1 MLSLISNIRTNR
13 IKKKVVVGF
22 KSDLDNYST
31 DNLVPQNELEENIIY
46 FYTPN
51 ELKKKYGNVKNIEN
65 KIRIGG
71 LVLEDSVVIN
81 KNESIFEI
89 TDKKDN
95 IKVFFKGQL
104 PDLFREGQGIVAE
117 GILKDN
123 KLIANQVLAKHD
135 ENYMPPEVADALIK
149 SGVWQGEKK
158 K

>member
-1 MLSLISNIRTNR
+1 MNPKYKRLLILFLILSILGLAT
-13 IKKKVVVGF
+13 K
-22 KSDLDNYST
+22 
-31 DNLVPQNELEENIIY
+31 LVLMALEENIIY

-71 LVLEDSVVIN
+71 LVLENSVVIN

-95 IKVFFKGQL
+95 VKVFFKGQL

>member
-1 MLSLISNIRTNR
+1 MNPKYKRLIILILILSILGLAT
-13 IKKKVVVGF
+13 K
-22 KSDLDNYST
+22 
-31 DNLVPQNELEENIIY
+31 LVLMALKENIIY

-51 ELKKKYGNVKNIEN
+51 ELKKKYGNVRNIDN

-71 LVLEDSVVIN
+71 LVLENSVIID
-81 KNESIFEI
+81 KNTSIFEI
-89 TDKKDN
+89 TDKKDV

-123 KLIANQVLAKHD
+123 KLIASQVLAKHD

-149 SGVWQGEKK
+149 NGVWKGEEKK
-158 K
+158 

>member
-1 MLSLISNIRTNR
+1 MNPKYKRLLILFLILSILGVAT
-13 IKKKVVVGF
+13 K
-22 KSDLDNYST
+22 
-31 DNLVPQNELEENIIY
+31 LVLMALKENIIY

-51 ELKKKYGNVKNIEN
+51 ELKKKYGNIKNIDN

-71 LVLEDSVVIN
+71 LVLENSVVIN

>member
-1 MLSLISNIRTNR
+1 MNPKYKRLLILFLILSILGVAT
-13 IKKKVVVGF
+13 K
-22 KSDLDNYST
+22 
-31 DNLVPQNELEENIIY
+31 LVLMALEENIIY

-81 KNESIFEI
+81 KSESIFEI
-89 TDKKDN
+89 TDKQDN
-95 IKVFFKGQL
+95 IKVVFKGQL

>member
-1 MLSLISNIRTNR
+1 MNPKYKRLLILFLILSILGLAT
-13 IKKKVVVGF
+13 K
-22 KSDLDNYST
+22 
-31 DNLVPQNELEENIIY
+31 LVLMALKENIIY

-71 LVLEDSVVIN
+71 LVLEDSVVFN

>member
-1 MLSLISNIRTNR
+1 MNPKYKRLLILFLILSILGVAT
-13 IKKKVVVGF
+13 K
-22 KSDLDNYST
+22 
-31 DNLVPQNELEENIIY
+31 LVLMALEENIIY

-51 ELKKKYGNVKNIEN
+51 ELKKKYGNVINIEN

>member
-1 MLSLISNIRTNR
+1 MKPKYKRLLILFLILSILGVAT
-13 IKKKVVVGF
+13 K
-22 KSDLDNYST
+22 
-31 DNLVPQNELEENIIY
+31 LVLMALKENIIY

>member
-1 MLSLISNIRTNR
+1 MNPKYKRLLILFLILSILGLAT
-13 IKKKVVVGF
+13 K
-22 KSDLDNYST
+22 
-31 DNLVPQNELEENIIY
+31 LVLMALEENIIY

-104 PDLFREGQGIVAE
+104 PDLFRGGQGIVAV

>member
-1 MLSLISNIRTNR
+1 MNPKYKRLLFLILILSIL
-13 IKKKVVVGF
+13 G
-22 KSDLDNYST
+22 LST
-31 DNLVPQNELEENIIY
+31 KLVLMALKENIIY

>member
-1 MLSLISNIRTNR
+1 MNPKYKRLLILFLILSILGVAT
-13 IKKKVVVGF
+13 K
-22 KSDLDNYST
+22 
-31 DNLVPQNELEENIIY
+31 LVLMALEENIIY

-81 KNESIFEI
+81 KNGSIFEI

-149 SGVWQGEKK
+149 NGVWQGEKK

>member
-1 MLSLISNIRTNR
+1 MNPKYKRLLILFLILSILGLAT
-13 IKKKVVVGF
+13 K
-22 KSDLDNYST
+22 
-31 DNLVPQNELEENIIY
+31 LVLMALEENIIY

-51 ELKKKYGNVKNIEN
+51 ELKKKYGNVKNIDN

-71 LVLEDSVVIN
+71 LVLENSVVIN

-135 ENYMPPEVADALIK
+135 ENYMPPQMKEIIK
-149 SGVWQGEKK
+149 KNAK
-158 K
+158 

>member
-1 MLSLISNIRTNR
+1 MKPKYKRLLILFLILSILGVAT
-13 IKKKVVVGF
+13 K
-22 KSDLDNYST
+22 
-31 DNLVPQNELEENIIY
+31 LVLMALKENIIY
-46 FYTPN
+46 FYMPN
-51 ELKKKYGNVKNIEN
+51 ELKKKYGNVKNIDN

-71 LVLEDSVVIN
+71 LVLENSLVIN

>member
-1 MLSLISNIRTNR
+1 MNPKYKRLLILFLILSILGLAT
-13 IKKKVVVGF
+13 K
-22 KSDLDNYST
+22 
-31 DNLVPQNELEENIIY
+31 LVLMALEENIIY

-89 TDKKDN
+89 TDKKEN

-135 ENYMPPEVADALIK
+135 ENYMPPEVAEALIK

>member
-1 MLSLISNIRTNR
+1 MNPKYKRLLILFLILSILGVAT
-13 IKKKVVVGF
+13 K
-22 KSDLDNYST
+22 
-31 DNLVPQNELEENIIY
+31 LVLMALKENIIY

-51 ELKKKYGNVKNIEN
+51 ELKKKYGNVKYIEN

-71 LVLEDSVVIN
+71 LVLEDSVIIN

>member
-1 MLSLISNIRTNR
+1 MKPKYKRLLILLLILSILGVAT
-13 IKKKVVVGF
+13 K
-22 KSDLDNYST
+22 
-31 DNLVPQNELEENIIY
+31 LVLMALKENIIY

-51 ELKKKYGNVKNIEN
+51 ELKKKYGNVKNIDN

-71 LVLEDSVVIN
+71 LVLENSVVIN

>member
-1 MLSLISNIRTNR
+1 MNPKYKRLLILFLILSILGVAT
-13 IKKKVVVGF
+13 K
-22 KSDLDNYST
+22 
-31 DNLVPQNELEENIIY
+31 LVLMALKENIIY

-81 KNESIFEI
+81 TNESVFEI

>member
-1 MLSLISNIRTNR
+1 MKPKYKRLLILFLILSILGLAT
-13 IKKKVVVGF
+13 K
-22 KSDLDNYST
+22 
-31 DNLVPQNELEENIIY
+31 LVLMALKENIIY

-89 TDKKDN
+89 TDKKDS

>member
-1 MLSLISNIRTNR
+1 MNPKYKRLLILFLILSILGVAT
-13 IKKKVVVGF
+13 K
-22 KSDLDNYST
+22 
-31 DNLVPQNELEENIIY
+31 LVLMALKENIIY

-51 ELKKKYGNVKNIEN
+51 ELKKKYGNVKSIEN

>member
-1 MLSLISNIRTNR
+1 MNPKYKRLLILFLILSILGVAT
-13 IKKKVVVGF
+13 K
-22 KSDLDNYST
+22 
-31 DNLVPQNELEENIIY
+31 LVLMALKENIIY

>member
-1 MLSLISNIRTNR
+1 MNPKYKRLLILFLILSILGVAT
-13 IKKKVVVGF
+13 K
-22 KSDLDNYST
+22 
-31 DNLVPQNELEENIIY
+31 LVLMALEENIIY

-117 GILKDN
+117 GILKNN

>member
-1 MLSLISNIRTNR
+1 MNPKYKRLIILILILSILGLAT
-13 IKKKVVVGF
+13 K
-22 KSDLDNYST
+22 
-31 DNLVPQNELEENIIY
+31 LVLMALNENIIY

-51 ELKKKYGNVKNIEN
+51 ELKKKYGNVKNIDN

-71 LVLEDSVVIN
+71 LVLENSVIID
-81 KNESIFEI
+81 KNTSIFEI
-89 TDKKDN
+89 TDKKDV

-123 KLIANQVLAKHD
+123 KLIASQVLAKHD

-149 SGVWQGEKK
+149 NGVWKGEEKK
-158 K
+158 

>member
-1 MLSLISNIRTNR
+1 MKPKYKRLLILFLILSILGLAT
-13 IKKKVVVGF
+13 K
-22 KSDLDNYST
+22 
-31 DNLVPQNELEENIIY
+31 LVLMALEENIIY

-51 ELKKKYGNVKNIEN
+51 ELKKKYGDVKNIEN

-158 K
+158 R

>member
-1 MLSLISNIRTNR
+1 MNPKYKRLLILFLILSILGVAT
-13 IKKKVVVGF
+13 K
-22 KSDLDNYST
+22 
-31 DNLVPQNELEENIIY
+31 LVLMALEENIIY

-95 IKVFFKGQL
+95 IKIFFKGQL

-135 ENYMPPEVADALIK
+135 ENYMPPEVADSLIK

>member
-1 MLSLISNIRTNR
+1 MNPKYKRLLVLFLILSILGLAT
-13 IKKKVVVGF
+13 K
-22 KSDLDNYST
+22 
-31 DNLVPQNELEENIIY
+31 LVLMALEENIIY

-71 LVLEDSVVIN
+71 LGHEDSVVIN
-81 KNESIFEI
+81 KNDSIFEI

-149 SGVWQGEKK
+149 GGVWQGEKK

>member
-1 MLSLISNIRTNR
+1 MNPKYKRLLILFLILSILGVAT
-13 IKKKVVVGF
+13 K
-22 KSDLDNYST
+22 
-31 DNLVPQNELEENIIY
+31 LVLMAIEENIIY

>member
-1 MLSLISNIRTNR
+1 MKPKYKRLLILFLILSILGVAT
-13 IKKKVVVGF
+13 K
-22 KSDLDNYST
+22 
-31 DNLVPQNELEENIIY
+31 LVLMALKENIIY

-81 KNESIFEI
+81 KNQSIFEI

>member
-1 MLSLISNIRTNR
+1 MNPKYKRLLILFLILSILGLAT
-13 IKKKVVVGF
+13 K
-22 KSDLDNYST
+22 
-31 DNLVPQNELEENIIY
+31 LVLMALEENIIY

-71 LVLEDSVVIN
+71 LVLEDSIVIN

>member
-1 MLSLISNIRTNR
+1 MKPKYKRLLILFLILSILGLAT
-13 IKKKVVVGF
+13 K
-22 KSDLDNYST
+22 
-31 DNLVPQNELEENIIY
+31 LVLMALEENIIY

-51 ELKKKYGNVKNIEN
+51 ELKKKYGNVKNIDN

-71 LVLEDSVVIN
+71 LVLENSVVIN